1 MDENAIGWKKG
12 LGLLVVTLLISD
24 FIILLYD
31 LGSHGRLGCAEEGWV
46 TVGPWTYLFKL
57 DVCPT
62 PTTVPPKA
70 GKDKCPNTLG
80 KYKTYVTGTD
90 KDYLC
95 VDEIDTL
102 VKSVKSDN
110 VMGGY
115 NVTQLLAY
123 IIVPFM
129 TCIGIIYALVFTRPS
144 YAEWIFWILL
154 ATLIYTGLTSIAYST
169 DVDIIPEQQHRP
181 LNYIIDKFDMQS
193 SDELKYS
200 FIARKQDGKECFIE
214 GTMLGGGTHPENQP
228 PTYSGD
234 CNSENLPL

>member
-1 MDENAIGWKKG
+1 MPEYTRKN
-12 LGLLVVTLLISD
+12 
-24 FIILLYD
+24 
-31 LGSHGRLGCAEEGWV
+31 
-46 TVGPWTYLFKL
+46 
-57 DVCPT
+57 
-62 PTTVPPKA
+62 
-70 GKDKCPNTLG
+70 
-80 KYKTYVTGTD
+80 KTYVTGTD

-169 DVDIIPEQQHRP
+169 DVDIIPEQQPRP